1 MNIQV
6 YDYEVLAF
14 DWIVVFQDYQT
25 GEFTVF
31 HNDNEGVLNFVNDD
45 TIYIGFNTKDY
56 DQFIM
61 KAVCGGCEPEEV
73 KEINDYLIAGGRGW
87 EHPWLQDIRYWFN
100 NVDIRDDTQQ
110 GLSLKAIEGHLGMS
124 VQESTVDF
132 NIDHPLTD
140 AELEEMI
147 FYCKHDVEAT
157 RQLITTRKSYLQGK
171 LNVGRMAGLDDAKSL
186 SMTNAKLTAA
196 FLKAQKPNK
205 PWTDERE
212 YQYPENLKRE
222 YIPQEVFDF
231 FDRMKDPSIPDDVLF
246 KSKLKIDL
254 NGTPCVIGY
263 GGIHAAIPYYVWE
276 GEKDDVE
283 SASEQSELCGQ

>member
-1 MNIQV
+1 MNINI
-6 YDYEVLAF
+6 YDFEVTAY
-14 DWIVVFQDYQT
+14 DWLVVFQDYGT

-45 TIYIGFNTKDY
+45 TIYIGFNTKEY

-61 KAVCGGCEPEEV
+61 KAVCGGCEPDEI
-73 KEINDYLIAGGRGW
+73 KELNDYLIHGGRGW
-87 EHPWLQDIRYWFN
+87 EHPLMQEIRYWFN

-132 NIDHPLTD
+132 NIDHPLMD
-140 AELEEMI
+140 AELDEMI

-157 RQLITTRKSYLQGK
+157 RELVKTRKSYLQGK

-231 FDRMKDPSIPDDVLF
+231 FDRMKDPSIPDEVLF
-246 KSKLKIDL
+246 KSKLKLKI
-254 NGTPCVIGY
+254 GEAIATIGY
-263 GGIHAAIPYYVWE
+263 GGIHLGIPNYMWNGGQPNVE
-276 GEKDDVE
+276 DSTEK
-283 SASEQSELCGQ
+283 S